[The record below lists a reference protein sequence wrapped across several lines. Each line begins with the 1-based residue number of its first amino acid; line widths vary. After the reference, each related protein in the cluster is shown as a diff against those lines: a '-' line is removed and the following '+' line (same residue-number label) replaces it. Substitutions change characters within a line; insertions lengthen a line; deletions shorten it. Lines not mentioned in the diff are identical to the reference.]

1 MKIFFKKYFFFYAK
15 NYVLDNLL
23 VLVRNVSLIKKPQ
36 ISNFCNLLAKYNRF
50 VSIGQYFKQPGL
62 LAQLH
67 QYQYLVSID
76 RLYLDCSH
84 TSHANVIVIAAPL
97 VVLKS

>member
-1 MKIFFKKYFFFYAK
+1 MHL
-15 NYVLDNLL
+15 YVLDHLL